1 MSAIEQLQ
9 RDIKTTKT
17 LIESTEYEIQTQL
30 NHMSVRKS
38 YRLSAR
44 AGMAMHDLELGEQML
59 QILREY
65 KLRSEIELKRLNTKL
80 NAVNTL
86 LQSE

>member
-9 RDIKTTKT
+9 SDIEKTKT
-17 LIESTEYEIQTQL
+17 RIETTEYEIQTQL
-30 NHMSVRKS
+30 NHMSVHKH
-38 YRLSAR
+38 YRLTAR

-59 QILREY
+59 LILREY